1 MWGMA
6 DRKGPGWGK
15 WREGVVI
22 GVCSGAILAIL
33 TAGFGAISRSFE
45 RREQV
50 QYVADL
56 INYHRDLIYEAA
68 DAQVGQ
74 RHISRDEWRLFFYKE
89 MTNTLDSVLSER
101 STRLSYDEVAEV
113 KDALCRS
120 PSHSMESSRSKR
132 PSYIASYWARSN
144 IISGIS
150 RKPHVYRVQ
159 NSIALPGTYAIPL
172 RNHAHRL
179 RARLHWR
186 ANYRRSGRRAQNL
199 RL

>member
-6 DRKGPGWGK
+6 DRKGLGWGK

-22 GVCSGAILAIL
+22 GVCSGVILTIL

-45 RREQV
+45 RCEQV
-50 QYVADL
+50 QYVTDL

-113 KDALCRS
+113 KDALIPDMILESAQYEAMYDGLFERLDSIEWLGLGQTRS
-120 PSHSMESSRSKR
+120 PR
-132 PSYIASYWARSN
+132 
-144 IISGIS
+144 
-150 RKPHVYRVQ
+150 
-159 NSIALPGTYAIPL
+159 
-172 RNHAHRL
+172 
-179 RARLHWR
+179 
-186 ANYRRSGRRAQNL
+186 
-199 RL
+199 